1 MSHMHLAALRQPG
14 NASLHARILRFRGLI
29 TDSGIMGSKLEM
41 SNSFTSNSAG
51 CVGLDTDDEAL
62 PLRLIVIQRPS

>member
-29 TDSGIMGSKLEM
+29 TDSGIMGSKLEK
-41 SNSFTSNSAG
+41 SNSFPSNRG
-51 CVGLDTDDEAL
+51 RCVGLFTDLEPL
-62 PLRLIVIQRPS
+62 PLRLILIQRPS